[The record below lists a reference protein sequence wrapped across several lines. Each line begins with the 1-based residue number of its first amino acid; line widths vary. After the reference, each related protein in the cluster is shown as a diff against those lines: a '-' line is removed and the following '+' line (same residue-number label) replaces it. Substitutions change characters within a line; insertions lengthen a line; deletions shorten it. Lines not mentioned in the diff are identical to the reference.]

1 MSYLTDKKQLA
12 LACILLVV
20 FSACSGGGG
29 SGSPANPTPITTTP
43 PQPEPEPEPEPAFGL
58 VMRES
63 LQAPQFAINPVGNT
77 AIELFNAFPD
87 LSFNNPV
94 YLAAIPGSN
103 DLAIVEQAG
112 RIMRFDPANASSATL
127 MLDISARQ
135 PMRANEEGLLGL
147 AFDPDYANNGRA
159 YVHYTDHG
167 PRRSVLSRFS
177 QSTVNPL
184 QLDPSTEQVLL
195 EEAQP
200 FSNHNGG
207 MLAYGPDNMLYIALG
222 DGGSANDPQNNS
234 QRLSN
239 LLGKLLRLDVSGA
252 GLVIP
257 TDNPFV
263 GQAGARGEIWAYG
276 LRNPWRFSFDRLTS
290 NLWLG
295 DVGQNSREEINI
307 ITRGGN
313 YGWRV
318 FEAEER
324 FDDSQNS
331 LPDSAF
337 TAPVFSYGRDSGF
350 SITGGYVYRGSAA
363 ASLQGE
369 YVYADFGGEVWALE
383 HDGTTAGANRS
394 LGILNS
400 VSSFGEDATGE
411 LFAVSLGGSVFGFRE
426 TDGGNTAAPSL
437 LSETGLF
444 TDLGALTP
452 VDGMIEYGVSTEF
465 WSDGADKRR
474 WIGIPDNQQ
483 IEFSNSGNWE
493 FPLGTVVVKHFELE
507 LQEGVPESAR
517 HMETR
522 VLVNTE
528 NGFQGYVYRWN
539 DAQTNASLL
548 TASEQQS
555 LQIETANGNRTQ
567 VWHYPSR
574 AECLACH
581 TVAAGELLGVN
592 TRQINRLFNYPAA
605 NDNQLRSW
613 NNIGLFS
620 ASIGTAEDL
629 EQMVDATDTAQ
640 SLENRARAYLDA
652 NCGQCHRPGGAA
664 GSALDLRY
672 STVSSDLNAINV
684 EPQGQSA
691 SPGDRLV
698 LPGNREAS
706 IVWQRMQSLNENRMP
721 PISSNEIDTE
731 GVDLIGEWIDSL

>member
-1 MSYLTDKKQLA
+1 MPHLTDRKQFA
-12 LACILLVV
+12 LACVLLMVV
-20 FSACSGGGG
+20 SACGGGGG
-29 SGSPANPTPITTTP
+29 SGSPATPTPVTTTP
-43 PQPEPEPEPEPAFGL
+43 PQQEPEPAFGL
-58 VMRES
+58 VMRAS
-63 LQAPQFAINPVGNT
+63 LQAPQFAINPVGT
-77 AIELFNAFPD
+77 AEIELFDAFPS
-87 LSFNNPV
+87 LNFNNAV
-94 YLAAIPGSN
+94 YLTAIPGSS
-103 DLAIVEQAG
+103 DLAIVEQGG
-112 RIMRFDPANASSATL
+112 RIVRFNPSNASSVTV

-135 PMRANEEGLLGL
+135 PMQANEEGLLGL
-147 AFDPDYANNGRA
+147 AFDPDYENNGRA
-159 YVHYTDHG
+159 YVHYTEHG
-167 PRRSVLSRFS
+167 PRRSVLSRLLR
-177 QSTVNPL
+177 STVNPL
-184 QLDPSTEQVLL
+184 QLDSATEQVLL
-195 EEAQP
+195 EQDQP

-207 MLAYGPDNMLYIALG
+207 MLAYGPDNMLYMALG

-252 GLVIP
+252 GLAIP
-257 TDNPFV
+257 ADNPFV

-276 LRNPWRFSFDRLTS
+276 LRNPWRFSFDRLTGT
-290 NLWLG
+290 LWLG
-295 DVGQNSREEINI
+295 DVGQNSREEIDI

-350 SITGGYVYRGSAA
+350 SITGGYVYRGSTAP
-363 ASLQGE
+363 SIQGQ

-383 HDGTTAGANRS
+383 YDGASVGENRS

-426 TDGGNTAAPSL
+426 SSSGNAAAPGL

-444 TDLGALTP
+444 ADLVSLTP
-452 VDGMIEYGVSTEF
+452 ANGMIEYAVNAEF
-465 WSDGADKRR
+465 WSDGARKQR
-474 WIGIPDNQQ
+474 WIGIPDGQQ
-483 IEFSNSGNWE
+483 IEFSNTGNWV

-517 HMETR
+517 RMETR
-522 VLVNTE
+522 VLVNTD

-539 DAQTNASLL
+539 DDQTDARLL
-548 TASEQQS
+548 SGSEQQS

-581 TVAAGELLGVN
+581 TVAAGEVLGVN
-592 TRQINRLFNYPAA
+592 TRQMNRTFAYPAA
-605 NDNQLRSW
+605 SDNQLRSW

-620 ASIGTAEDL
+620 EEIGAAEQWQ
-629 EQMVDATDTAQ
+629 QMVDATDTAQ

-652 NCGQCHRPGGAA
+652 NCANCHRPGGAS
-664 GSALDLRY
+664 GSSLDLRY
-672 STVSSDLNAINV
+672 STETNDLNAINI
-684 EPQGQSA
+684 EPQVPSA
-691 SPGDRLV
+691 STADRLIV
-698 LPGNREAS
+698 PGNRES
-706 IVWQRMQSLNENRMP
+706 SVVLQRMRSLDESRMP
-721 PISSNEIDTE
+721 PISSNTIDRE
-731 GVDLIGEWIDSL
+731 GVDLIGEWIDAL